1 LRKKNE
7 APVETTMAICACM
20 TIHLTRFPDK
30 KFKKREDRTSLTE
43 SISFAC
49 SSTEEP
55 TMKKS
60 ACSPSKTFR
69 CHALSIAIAG
79 FFLAAGSTAA
89 LAQTKPRIVGRPL
102 PPVLLDRPPGASFQA
117 QYTAKAIARGVNFGN
132 IFEAPREGDWGL
144 FFSDTLVDQAWN
156 AGFKSVRL
164 PVRWSNHASATAPY
178 AIDSAFMTRVEAAVD
193 KLIAKGF
200 YVVLDM
206 HHYRQLEGDPLDTN
220 EASVAASVLEDRFVA
235 MWSQIAE
242 RFRGHNDRLV
252 FELYNEPHG
261 RLNGEPWNIL
271 AARGLAAVRVSNPSR
286 VVVLGPT
293 HWNNASDLALL
304 KIPFDANL
312 VFTIHQYEPFNFTH
326 QGAEWI
332 QPALPTGVTCC
343 NATQLAQIA
352 APLDIAKA
360 WSKTNRYPMF
370 VGEFGAYNKAPSASR
385 AIFNRSMRD
394 AAEARGFT
402 WQYWEFASGFGVYD
416 PGSGSFRTE
425 LLNSLLGDAAA
436 SRIEQARPPKRPA
449 SASESGQKIR

>member
-1 LRKKNE
+1 
-7 APVETTMAICACM
+7 MM
-20 TIHLTRFPDK
+20 
-30 KFKKREDRTSLTE
+30 
-43 SISFAC
+43 
-49 SSTEEP
+49 
-55 TMKKS
+55 KS
-60 ACSPSKTFR
+60 ACPPPIAMTSR
-69 CHALSIAIAG
+69 CKPLLITIAG
-79 FFLAAGSTAA
+79 FLLMIASTVV
-89 LAQTKPRIVGRPL
+89 LAQTKTRVMGRPL

-117 QYTAKAIARGVNFGN
+117 QYTANAISRGVNFGN

-144 FFSDTLVDQAWN
+144 FFTDTLVDQAWN

-178 AIDSAFMTRVEAAVD
+178 TIDSAFMARIETAVD

-200 YVVLDM
+200 FVVLDM
-206 HHYRQLEGDPLDTN
+206 HHYRQLDGDALDAN
-220 EASVAASVLEDRFVA
+220 EAPVAANILEDRFVA

-242 RFRGHNDRLV
+242 RFRSRNDRLV

-261 RLNGEPWNIL
+261 RLNGAPWNSL
-271 AARGLAAVRVSNPSR
+271 AARGLAAVRVSNPWR

-293 HWNNASDLALL
+293 HWNSASDLALL
-304 KIPFDANL
+304 TVPNDANL

-326 QGAEWI
+326 QGAEWV

-385 AIFNRSMRD
+385 AIFSRSMRD

-416 PGSGSFRTE
+416 PNTGSFRTE
-425 LLNSLLGDAAA
+425 LLDSLLGSGAVVKAKPTSPA
-436 SRIEQARPPKRPA
+436 ARPQPRRR
-449 SASESGQKIR
+449 SR